1 MAKLISVTAA
11 TALII
16 AALFPAVYTFV
27 SFA

>member
-16 AALFPAVYTFV
+16 AALFPVVYTFV